1 MHVVLPAGNS
11 YDARCHAVLDLA
23 PDHPRQTLQWNVL
36 PDDATPSF
44 VELWLPDP
52 HVAAQIKVK
61 VSDPSGRSSDWCSVD
76 EEFPPR
82 GMPPSQVDFALIFQG
97 SVADSL
103 QGTMILVALAA
114 TAAGSPGAARA
125 NAGLWCIELSYA
137 GEDPPVEVHAWIERD
152 DTLPGRPQRG
162 RQSYFVDTGG
172 KQVRADGSF
181 NSIANGLRTVVVG
194 GYVGSTGDVAS
205 YSGGGPT
212 RRQGCAAAHAAG
224 AQRESPTL
232 HGLLAA
238 ARRRR
243 PRANERHQC
252 GGTAGHA
259 EVAQI
264 LSRCGAVPPGLTP
277 NMPRCVSPN
286 AGVPPP
292 ASPGCR
298 AQNATASGAGRPA
311 GGRSPARRR
320 AAAAMPVPGA
330 R

>member
-1 MHVVLPAGNS
+1 
-11 YDARCHAVLDLA
+11 
-23 PDHPRQTLQWNVL
+23 
-36 PDDATPSF
+36 

-103 QGTMILVALAA
+103 QGTMILAALAA

-212 RRQGCAAAHAAG
+212 RGLRSGPTLLAPSEQ
-224 AQRESPTL
+224 SPTQ

-238 ARRRR
+238 ATSGVDKVRINGTSVAAPQVTRRI
-243 PRANERHQC
+243 ASS
-252 GGTAGHA
+252 
-259 EVAQI
+259 
-264 LSRCGAVPPGLTP
+264 LSRCSGNGPPRLTP
-277 NMPRCVSPN
+277 EQCLDCLLARARGPAPGEPSLPRE
-286 AGVPPP
+286 GRGRLVPEDD
-292 ASPGCR
+292 
-298 AQNATASGAGRPA
+298 PA
-311 GGRSPARRR
+311 GGRLTSAPG
-320 AAAAMPVPGA
+320 AAAAMPTRRHA
-330 R
+330 E